1 MLKKQTPAINGFF
14 KMAAAALLVLL
25 AASSSYAE
33 MANLKDKT
41 VNNPSPAQTKDEES
55 SNGLKAFIGVS
66 GGNVLVADDGAIFA
80 NLRIGLDFN
89 PLFATGVWVSRLLSD
104 VRNYNVPQKQ
114 MIKYMSVGGFVEL
127 FPVRIDDFSI
137 SVPIQVGG
145 GALYVM
151 EPDDEAFESEDYF
164 FTADMAV
171 HFNYRV
177 TKMLEI
183 SIGGGYR
190 MFSGIETN
198 NLENLDFCTPF
209 GELRFTVRE

>member
-1 MLKKQTPAINGFF
+1 MKKILMILVAF
-14 KMAAAALLVLL
+14 AAL
-25 AASSSYAE
+25 ANAE
-33 MANLKDKT
+33 LRSANFTPEEK
-41 VNNPSPAQTKDEES
+41 NND
-55 SNGLKAFIGVS
+55 GLKAFIGVS

-80 NLRIGLDFN
+80 NIRIGLDIL
-89 PLFATGVWVSRLLSD
+89 PQISTGVWVSRLLSD
-104 VRNYNVPQKQ
+104 VRNYNVAEKQ
-114 MIKYMSVGGFVEL
+114 MIKYMSFGGFVEL
-127 FPVRIDDFSI
+127 FPIRLGDFAI
-137 SVPIQVGG
+137 SVPIEIGG

-177 TKMLEI
+177 TKMLEV

-209 GELRFTVRE
+209 GELRFTIRE

>member
-1 MLKKQTPAINGFF
+1 MIKKFFVFLIALTAFANAELQSVKYTP
-14 KMAAAALLVLL
+14 
-25 AASSSYAE
+25 E
-33 MANLKDKT
+33 EKT
-41 VNNPSPAQTKDEES
+41 DG
-55 SNGLKAFIGVS
+55 GLKAFIGVS

-80 NLRIGLDFN
+80 NLRIGLDIN
-89 PLFATGVWVSRLLSD
+89 PLFSTGVWVSRLLSD
-104 VRNYNVPQKQ
+104 VRNYNVAEKQ

-127 FPVRIDDFSI
+127 FPVRINDFSI
-137 SVPIQVGG
+137 SVPIQVGA

-177 TKMLEI
+177 TKMLEV

-209 GELRFTVRE
+209 GELRFTIRE

>member
-1 MLKKQTPAINGFF
+1 MKKILMILVAF
-14 KMAAAALLVLL
+14 AAL
-25 AASSSYAE
+25 ANAE
-33 MANLKDKT
+33 LRSANFT
-41 VNNPSPAQTKDEES
+41 PEEK
-55 SNGLKAFIGVS
+55 SNDGLKAFIGVS

-80 NLRIGLDFN
+80 NIRIGLDIL
-89 PLFATGVWVSRLLSD
+89 PQISTGVWVSRLLSD
-104 VRNYNVPQKQ
+104 VRNYNVAEKQ
-114 MIKYMSVGGFVEL
+114 MIKYMSFGGFVEL
-127 FPVRIDDFSI
+127 FPIRLGDFAI
-137 SVPIQVGG
+137 SVPIEIGG

-177 TKMLEI
+177 TKMLEV

-209 GELRFTVRE
+209 GELRFTIRE

>member
-1 MLKKQTPAINGFF
+1 M
-14 KMAAAALLVLL
+14 LLVAL
-25 AASSSYAE
+25 AAFANAE
-33 MANLKDKT
+33 LRSANFT
-41 VNNPSPAQTKDEES
+41 PEEKS
-55 SNGLKAFIGVS
+55 DDGLKAFIGVS

-80 NLRIGLDFN
+80 NLRIGLEFN
-89 PLFATGVWVSRLLSD
+89 PLISGGVWVSRVLSD
-104 VRNYNVPQKQ
+104 VRNYNVEEKQ
-114 MIKYMSVGGFVEL
+114 MIKYMSFGGFVEL
-127 FPVRIDDFSI
+127 FPLRLGDFAI
-137 SVPIQVGG
+137 SVPVEIGG

-177 TKMLEI
+177 TKMLEV

-209 GELRFTVRE
+209 GELRFTIRE

>member
-1 MLKKQTPAINGFF
+1 MKKILLLIV
-14 KMAAAALLVLL
+14 ALV
-25 AASSSYAE
+25 AFANAE
-33 MANLKDKT
+33 LQSVKY
-41 VNNPSPAQTKDEES
+41 SPEEK
-55 SNGLKAFIGVS
+55 SNDGLKAFIGVS

-80 NLRIGLDFN
+80 NLRIGLDIN
-89 PLFATGVWVSRLLSD
+89 PLLSTGVWVSRLL
-104 VRNYNVPQKQ
+104 R
-114 MIKYMSVGGFVEL
+114 SVGGFVEL
-127 FPVRIDDFSI
+127 FPVRINDFSI
-137 SVPIQVGG
+137 SVPIEIGG

-190 MFSGIETN
+190 MFTGIESN
-198 NLENLDFCTPF
+198 GLENLDFCTPF
-209 GELRFTVRE
+209 GELRFTIRE

>member
-1 MLKKQTPAINGFF
+1 MKKILMILVAFTALANAELRSANFTPEE
-14 KMAAAALLVLL
+14 K
-25 AASSSYAE
+25 
-33 MANLKDKT
+33 
-41 VNNPSPAQTKDEES
+41 NND
-55 SNGLKAFIGVS
+55 GLKAFIGVS
-66 GGNVLVADDGAIFA
+66 GGNALVTDDGSIFA
-80 NLRIGLDFN
+80 NIRIGLDIMPQFS
-89 PLFATGVWVSRLLSD
+89 TGVWVSRLLSD
-104 VRNYNVPQKQ
+104 VRNYNVPEKQ
-114 MIKYMSVGGFVEL
+114 MINGGFVEL
-127 FPVRIDDFSI
+127 FPIRLGDFAI
-137 SVPIQVGG
+137 SVPIEIGG

-177 TKMLEI
+177 TKMLEV

-209 GELRFTVRE
+209 GELRFTIRE

>member
-1 MLKKQTPAINGFF
+1 MKKILT
-14 KMAAAALLVLL
+14 LLVAL
-25 AASSSYAE
+25 AAFANAE
-33 MANLKDKT
+33 LRSANFT
-41 VNNPSPAQTKDEES
+41 PEEKS
-55 SNGLKAFIGVS
+55 DDGLKAFIGVS

-89 PLFATGVWVSRLLSD
+89 PLISGGVWVSRVLSD
-104 VRNYNVPQKQ
+104 VRNYNVEEKQ
-114 MIKYMSVGGFVEL
+114 MIKYMSFGGFVEL
-127 FPVRIDDFSI
+127 FPLRLGDFAI
-137 SVPIQVGG
+137 SVPVEIGG

-177 TKMLEI
+177 TKMLEV

-209 GELRFTVRE
+209 GELRFTIRE